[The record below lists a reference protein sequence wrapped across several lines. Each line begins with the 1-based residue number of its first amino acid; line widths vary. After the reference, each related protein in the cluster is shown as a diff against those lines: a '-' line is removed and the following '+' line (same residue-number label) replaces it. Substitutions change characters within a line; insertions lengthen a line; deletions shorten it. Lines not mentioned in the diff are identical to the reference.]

1 MDEIVE
7 KRKLP
12 EAILHRKNKN
22 FPTNKVQRKIDTQPN
37 NDLPFCI
44 LYWKKESKMVKK
56 DQQMK

>member
-22 FPTNKVQRKIDTQPN
+22 FLTNKVQRKIGTQPN
-37 NDLPFCI
+37 ND
-44 LYWKKESKMVKK
+44 
-56 DQQMK
+56 